1 MSHLSYTRAD
11 WCFVIFLVYRMPR
24 YENFNTAQLISNVRM
39 SLVVVVVVDDV
50 VLVSAVTASL
60 SSPPAAPYGIAPT
73 PTSYTSSA
81 TPTLRVDGPVPT
93 VYMTGATHTSYMFG
107 ATPTYT
113 GATPT
118 PYLSGAMPSPLHPT
132 SVPSVPY
139 QLHTA
144 REAAQSM
151 AGQVGET
158 LKRNFTEEDTM
169 MGLQY
174 RCEVE
179 FVHCGRPCKGKSRY
193 HTSKEIAEKEACQ
206 DLLNQNPAFL
216 QSPPPA
222 PMVDSSIATQHRE
235 QPWMESALNYFS
247 SSPLG
252 GAALQTTSVRAR
264 SGTTPT
270 SLPHDYQE
278 SPQCDHLSTSQIG
291 PLPPHTNYQ
300 GLPQSTGTPPTN
312 TSYQGQPQLGKNP
325 KVHLKELCKQNG
337 WPSPRYSTPPSG
349 NGFRSTVL
357 VRGLGG
363 ITGNEQPNE
372 KKAEQDAAEK
382 ALLKLQEP
390 PMRM

>member
-1 MSHLSYTRAD
+1 
-11 WCFVIFLVYRMPR
+11 
-24 YENFNTAQLISNVRM
+24 M

-60 SSPPAAPYGIAPT
+60 ASPPAAPHGIAAT

-81 TPTLRVDGPVPT
+81 TPTLRVDGPTPT
-93 VYMTGATHTSYMFG
+93 VYMPGATHVSYMFG

-118 PYLSGAMPSPLHPT
+118 PYLSGATPSPLRPT
-132 SVPSVPY
+132 SVPSVPHY
-139 QLHTA
+139 QLPRTA

-158 LKRNFTEEDTM
+158 LKRNFTEEDTVL
-169 MGLQY
+169 GLQY

-193 HTSKEIAEKEACQ
+193 HTSKDIAEEEACQ
-206 DLLNQNPAFL
+206 DLLNQNPAFV
-216 QSPPPA
+216 QSPLA
-222 PMVDSSIATQHRE
+222 TVVGSSIATQHRE
-235 QPWMESALNYFS
+235 QPWMEPALNYFS
-247 SSPLG
+247 SSSLG
-252 GAALQTTSVRAR
+252 GAALQATSVRAR

-270 SLPHDYQE
+270 SLTHNYQE
-278 SPQCDHLSTSQIG
+278 PPQCDHLSTSQSG

-300 GLPQSTGTPPTN
+300 RLPQSTGTPPTN
-312 TSYQGQPQLGKNP
+312 TSYQGQPQLGKTP
-325 KVHLKELCKQNG
+325 KTQLKEFCEQNH
-337 WPSPRYSTPPSG
+337 WPSPQYNTPPFG

-357 VRGLGG
+357 VCELGG
-363 ITGNEQPNE
+363 IIGSEQPSK
-372 KKAEQDAAEK
+372 KKAEQDAAEN
-382 ALLKLQEP
+382 ALLKLKLQEP